1 MSKLS
6 INIAL
11 FLFNASWIEV
21 DVYALH
27 SINMTHIIIKM
38 VCKIQ

>member
-1 MSKLS
+1 MSKFS

-11 FLFNASWIEV
+11 FLFNVPWIEV

-27 SINMTHIIIKM
+27 SLNMTHIFIKM